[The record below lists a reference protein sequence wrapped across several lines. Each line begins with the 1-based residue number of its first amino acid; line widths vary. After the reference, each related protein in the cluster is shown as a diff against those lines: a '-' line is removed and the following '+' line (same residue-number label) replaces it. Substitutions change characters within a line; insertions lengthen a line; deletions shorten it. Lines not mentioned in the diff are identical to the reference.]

1 MSSVR
6 LSLSTPSSLLDRH
19 CDSVSG
25 PHDYSTTL
33 THEIACDSNQNG
45 NIYYMINHA
54 LLLLPCTASS
64 AMVDMKGFSIRCLN
78 LEPRSTHSIIT

>member
-25 PHDYSTTL
+25 PHDYSTTRMKS
-33 THEIACDSNQNG
+33 HVIA
-45 NIYYMINHA
+45 IAMATYMINLAHA
-54 LLLLPCTASS
+54 RYATLHDS
-64 AMVDMKGFSIRCLN
+64 
-78 LEPRSTHSIIT
+78 HSWKP